1 MHIHARVQAAAFA
14 NDNLSS
20 NASLRRGAEP
30 SALARWVQGWCIC
43 ALARAIPAGL
53 PEYCA
58 AAAGRVGG
66 TVRQYGL
73 FRCQVRG
80 KLKQAPASRPQAQ
93 AHLPSSSP
101 KPSRHRPNKRRRR
114 ARSKPTMV
122 VVSPYWLLSCWDAQ
136 RLLPLAATKP
146 TQVRDWLDTYN
157 VAHLEDGARLRL
169 EPSQRLLFQPGLLS
183 EPPLRGKVVAVT
195 GFRRPSERGK
205 GPCVDQIHCLIDML
219 GGCFM
224 SALDLYG
231 GVSRTACVPP

>member
-1 MHIHARVQAAAFA
+1 
-14 NDNLSS
+14 
-20 NASLRRGAEP
+20 
-30 SALARWVQGWCIC
+30 
-43 ALARAIPAGL
+43 
-53 PEYCA
+53 
-58 AAAGRVGG
+58 
-66 TVRQYGL
+66 
-73 FRCQVRG
+73 
-80 KLKQAPASRPQAQ
+80 
-93 AHLPSSSP
+93 
-101 KPSRHRPNKRRRR
+101 
-114 ARSKPTMV
+114 MV

-231 GVSRTACVPP
+231 GVSRTVRAAVAVPHLATPAVCCVVLLLSEPTAHTWCVATRAAPSTSVPRMSPGSRWCPWTGSS